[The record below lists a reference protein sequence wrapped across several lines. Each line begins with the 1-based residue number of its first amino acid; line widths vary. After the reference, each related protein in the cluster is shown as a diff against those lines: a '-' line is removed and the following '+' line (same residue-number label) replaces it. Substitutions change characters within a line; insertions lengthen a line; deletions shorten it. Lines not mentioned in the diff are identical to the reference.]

1 MPDGLV
7 AKGELFILV
16 DGCKDRPVAMH
27 RLWSPVTI
35 TQLT

>member
-7 AKGELFILV
+7 AKCELFVLV
-16 DGCKDRPVAMH
+16 DGCKDRPVAMQS
-27 RLWSPVTI
+27 LWSPVTS